1 MQFLPEREK
10 RKMTMY
16 RYIMSSA
23 RAASRSDERRN
34 FVTTSKRLDVGDS
47 MVMDGILWFVDEILG
62 KEEI

>member
-1 MQFLPEREK
+1 MQFLPERE

-16 RYIMSSA
+16 RYVMSSA

-34 FVTTSKRLDVGDS
+34 LVTTSKQLDVGES
-47 MVMDGILWFVDEILG
+47 MVMDGILWFVDEIIG

>member
-1 MQFLPEREK
+1 
-10 RKMTMY
+10 MTMY
-16 RYIMSSA
+16 QYIMSSA

-34 FVTTSKRLDVGDS
+34 LVTTSKRLDVGDS